1 MTTAARPTWHAAVG
15 QKNEGGWNAGG
26 QVSMQFSARDL
37 PGQTKLKTRQIGQGT
52 VDELGMKDLKGELSE
67 RERKYEEEKGKEVD
81 TAQQKMLRLKENKM
95 LLLKGD
101 EWEDRAKDVVAK
113 YDDADDDT
121 RQDSDSDDSDSDD
134 DSEDEE
140 EELMREL
147 EKIKKEREEERL
159 KKEMVDREVEENQ
172 RKEEILLG
180 NPLTSAQARNIPS
193 GSATIKRKWNDDV
206 VFKNQSRNEPET
218 KKRFINDTIRND
230 FHRRFLKTYIQ

>member
-1 MTTAARPTWHAAVG
+1 
-15 QKNEGGWNAGG
+15 
-26 QVSMQFSARDL
+26 
-37 PGQTKLKTRQIGQGT
+37 
-52 VDELGMKDLKGELSE
+52 
-67 RERKYEEEKGKEVD
+67 
-81 TAQQKMLRLKENKM
+81 
-95 LLLKGD
+95 
-101 EWEDRAKDVVAK
+101 
-113 YDDADDDT
+113 
-121 RQDSDSDDSDSDD
+121 DSDSDD

-159 KKEMVDREVEENQ
+159 KKEAADREAEENL

-180 NPLTSAQARNIPS
+180 NPLTSRQSSNPS

-206 VFKNQSRNEPET
+206 VFKNQTRNEPET

>member
-37 PGQTKLKTRQIGQGT
+37 PGHTKLKTRQLGQGT
-52 VDELGMKDLKGELSE
+52 AEELDERDLKSELTE

-81 TAQQKMLRLKENKM
+81 TAQQKILRLKENKL

-101 EWEDRAKDVVAK
+101 EWEDRARDVQTQ
-113 YDDADDDT
+113 YDDADDDNHNQ
-121 RQDSDSDDSDSDD
+121 QDSDSDDSDSND

-159 KKEMVDREVEENQ
+159 KKEEAERETEESQ
-172 RKEEILLG
+172 RKEEILMG
-180 NPLTSAQARNIPS
+180 NPLTANNPA

-230 FHRRFLKTYIQ
+230 FHRRFLKNYIH

>member
-1 MTTAARPTWHAAVG
+1 
-15 QKNEGGWNAGG
+15 
-26 QVSMQFSARDL
+26 MQFSARDL
-37 PGQTKLKTRQIGQGT
+37 PAHKKLKTRQMGQGT
-52 VDELGMKDLKGELSE
+52 VEELEGRDLKSELAE
-67 RERKYEEEKGKEVD
+67 RERQYQAEKDKVVD
-81 TAQQKMLRLKENKM
+81 VAQQKILRLKENKL

-101 EWEDRAKDVVAK
+101 EWEDRAKEIQSQ

-121 RQDSDSDDSDSDD
+121 RKDDSGSDNDSDSDDDD

-140 EELMREL
+140 AELMREL

-159 KKEMVDREVEENQ
+159 KKEAADRDAEESL

-180 NPLTSAQARNIPS
+180 NPLTSQQSKNPT

-206 VFKNQSRNEPET
+206 VFKNQTRHEPET